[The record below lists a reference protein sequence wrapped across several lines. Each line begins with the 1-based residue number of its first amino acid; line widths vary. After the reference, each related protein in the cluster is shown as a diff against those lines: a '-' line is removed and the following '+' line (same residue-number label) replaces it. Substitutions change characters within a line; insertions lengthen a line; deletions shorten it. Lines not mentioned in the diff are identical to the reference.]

1 MSKKSKLVRVKE
13 YVEKKKKKK
22 RKGRDNFGKGRFEL
36 NFC

>member
-1 MSKKSKLVRVKE
+1 MSKKSKLVIVKD

-22 RKGRDNFGKGRFEL
+22 RKGRGNFGKGRFEL

>member
-1 MSKKSKLVRVKE
+1 MSKKSKLVRVKD

-22 RKGRDNFGKGRFEL
+22 RKGRGNFGKGRFEL

>member
-22 RKGRDNFGKGRFEL
+22 RKGRGNFGKGRFEL

>member
-1 MSKKSKLVRVKE
+1 MSKKSKLVRVKD

-22 RKGRDNFGKGRFEL
+22 RKGSGNFGKGRFEL